1 MRSFLVSA
9 LAAASLAIA
18 PTASIAANPPVDQAA
33 PEAARAGAE
42 VEDANAIRGGFILPL
57 LGLIAIVAVLLLVL
71 GDDNNEEGVSP

>member
-42 VEDANAIRGGFILPL
+42 TEDANAIRGGFILPL
-57 LGLIAIVAVLLLVL
+57 IGLIAIIAVLVLLLD
-71 GDDNNEEGVSP
+71 DDNQQGVSP